1 MFITETLRKYP
12 VSDPLIRKLNAT
24 YKIPDTDLVLEKGT
38 TILIPVMGFHRDPD
52 IFPDPEKFDPERFT
66 KENIANRHP
75 YAWIPFG
82 KGPRDCVGMRFGMMQ
97 TRLGIAT
104 VLNNFRVSPSAKTTI
119 PMKFQPDATLLSPAG
134 GMHLN
139 IEFIKD

>member
-1 MFITETLRKYP
+1 M
-12 VSDPLIRKLNAT
+12 
-24 YKIPDTDLVLEKGT
+24 VLEKGT
-38 TILIPVMGFHRDPD
+38 SVLIPILGFHHDPD
-52 IFPDPEKFDPERFT
+52 IYPNPDKFDPDRFT
-66 KENIANRHP
+66 KENIAARHP

-104 VLNNFRVSPSAKTTI
+104 VLNNFVVSPSEKTPI
-119 PMKFQPDATLLSPAG
+119 PMKLQPDAQLLSPLG

-139 IEFIKD
+139 VEPIGDGKE

>member
-1 MFITETLRKYP
+1 M
-12 VSDPLIRKLNAT
+12 D
-24 YKIPDTDLVLEKGT
+24 YKVPSTNTVLEKGT
-38 TILIPVMGFHRDPD
+38 TVLIPVLAFHRDPA
-52 IFPDPEKFDPERFT
+52 IYPDPEKFDPDRFT
-66 KENIANRHP
+66 KENIATRHP

-104 VLNNFRVSPSAKTTI
+104 VLNNFTVSPSGRTPI
-119 PMKFQPDATLLSPAG
+119 PIKFQPDATLITPEG

-139 IEFIKD
+139 IEPLDKSI

>member
-1 MFITETLRKYP
+1 MP
-12 VSDPLIRKLNAT
+12 N
-24 YKIPDTDLVLEKGT
+24 TDWVLEKDM
-38 TILIPVMGFHRDPD
+38 TILIPIMGFHHDPD
-52 IFPDPEKFDPERFT
+52 IFPNPEKFDPDRFT
-66 KENIANRHP
+66 KENIAARHQ

-104 VLNNFRVSPSAKTTI
+104 VLRSFKVSPSEKTPI
-119 PMKFQPDATLLSPAG
+119 PMKLQPDAQLLSPAG

-139 IEFIKD
+139 IERISD